1 MGCMIIDI
9 PEVQAFKQSARFYKD
24 NGRDMVELS
33 FIGSKD
39 TLINKVT
46 PEHMAKYRQEWTAY
60 CDGLPPG
67 KRPGTALTELM
78 DETRGTAL
86 FNQNVHNLEELS
98 ALSDGQCQALG
109 HGTLTLRENAKKLLM
124 QRAFESKRV
133 ASERIAEKSADIGP
147 VPADKY
153 AGQTEV
159 AALSAKVD
167 SLADSVA
174 ALVQM
179 MTPKKPGRPKKPVEE

>member
-46 PEHMAKYRQEWTAY
+46 P
-60 CDGLPPG
+60 
-67 KRPGTALTELM
+67 
-78 DETRGTAL
+78 
-86 FNQNVHNLEELS
+86 VHNLEELS